1 MDFFITWSV
10 ITGLLIVPGL
20 FNYFLNLAFTEPGTP
35 LPSRIEL
42 AAASVAVTF
51 ALLVVA
57 IFVSLAIALLYN
69 DLNDEITDF
78 VNMGLVDYAQNR
90 PIALT
95 GVFSAFSVALTAVM
109 ALLGTFRFPSR
120 IMR

>member
-1 MDFFITWSV
+1 VEFFVTWSI

-35 LPSRIEL
+35 LPSRAEL
-42 AAASVAVTF
+42 AAASLALTF
-51 ALLVVA
+51 ALLVVTV
-57 IFVSLAIALLYN
+57 FVSLAIALLYD

-95 GVFSAFSVALTAVM
+95 GVFSAFSVALTAIM